1 MSESPNFISLIGST
15 SCLVT
20 VADIS
25 SDKDIFL
32 LLDIVKRIRVNMKFL
47 FIKTQ
52 TLDYNLLHNKTINYK
67 AFINHHHK
75 GNPSEDQ
82 RLFINKS

>member
-20 VADIS
+20 FADIS

-32 LLDIVKRIRVNMKFL
+32 LLDLVERIRVNMKFL

-67 AFINHHHK
+67 VFINHHHK
-75 GNPSEDQ
+75 GNLSEDL
-82 RLFINKS
+82 RMYLNKS